1 MVKRKSQCSIRATVR
16 GKVDFCFSRRRV
28 KKAEVLVRGTVEVS
42 ESDGDRP
49 PFFASAENVGNHGE
63 PKEKYMVIWS
73 PLARLQKLQF
83 NF

>member
-49 PFFASAENVGNHGE
+49 PLLCKCGE
-63 PKEKYMVIWS
+63 RWESWRAKGKIYGHLVPFSKVTKVTI
-73 PLARLQKLQF
+73 
-83 NF
+83 